1 MVIDLPR
8 QIAALPAPGDF
19 SASPAPTVRTRWMK
33 AGPVARGTV
42 ISLAVAAVL
51 GMAGM
56 GAASLYTTLRG
67 GHQAAP
73 IAAPSQKL
81 QSSATPAVT
90 GEPTPSAMEVNAAPA
105 HPVRGAPALGASEF
119 APATSLGLTADQFRD
134 SMKAPPRPGA
144 AAAGPALNSDAER
157 AAASPIHRAGGNRE
171 QTTVAPQPTP
181 APTPVAKAGSNTAAT
196 VAAQTAV
203 APKLAAVATTSAQP
217 APAPAAPAPFAAAAT
232 PAAEPATPAH
242 PVRRHISHPRI
253 EQPAESDTPT
263 KPTAATRAGSTE
275 VQMF

>member
-1 MVIDLPR
+1 MDIREIQRLHAQFAPDSMVIDLPR

-181 APTPVAKAGSNTAAT
+181 APTPVA
-196 VAAQTAV
+196 
-203 APKLAAVATTSAQP
+203 VATTSAQP